1 MKEDFD
7 TDLGEEQ
14 KAEQKAVDEFKAL
27 KATKLAE
34 IDTAKK
40 AIIQYDHDIAHLGEQ
55 NVEAVKEL
63 GEKRA
68 NTAISVWRLQAVLQR
83 HVLRRSMLQWM

>member
-14 KAEQKAVDEFKAL
+14 KAEQKAVEEFKAL

-40 AIIQYDHDIAHLGEQ
+40 AINQYDQDLARSLICFRSKL
-55 NVEAVKEL
+55 
-63 GEKRA
+63 
-68 NTAISVWRLQAVLQR
+68 WRCL
-83 HVLRRSMLQWM
+83 